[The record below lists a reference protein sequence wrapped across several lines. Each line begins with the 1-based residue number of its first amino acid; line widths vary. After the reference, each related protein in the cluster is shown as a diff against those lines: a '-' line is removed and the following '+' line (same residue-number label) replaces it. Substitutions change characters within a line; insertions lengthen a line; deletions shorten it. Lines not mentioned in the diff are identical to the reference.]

1 MPCAKLTAPRAKGV
15 PKQFIHDIYFCKK
28 NQIICLFDNFQALD
42 DGKGGG
48 GSHTYLIFIADNV
61 LMVEEWPGR
70 RLTISIN
77 RIPLE
82 IGAVFFNEAVSFV
95 PCFRYTDGGQ
105 DVVLF
110 TSPNIHYKVK
120 PPGSAIEKALF
131 LGVFLCSIPRFDK
144 YH

>member
-1 MPCAKLTAPRAKGV
+1 MTQRNVIHCSLNYMPCTKLKAPRRRGY
-15 PKQFIHDIYFCKK
+15 QK
-28 NQIICLFDNFQALD
+28 NPSTISSSVKENTQIICLFDNFQALD

-48 GSHTYLIFIADNV
+48 SNTYLIFIADNV
-61 LMVEEWPGR
+61 LMVEEWPAGR

-110 TSPNIHYKVK
+110 TSPNIHYKVEYLYHMVK
-120 PPGSAIEKALF
+120 PQGML
-131 LGVFLCSIPRFDK
+131 
-144 YH
+144 